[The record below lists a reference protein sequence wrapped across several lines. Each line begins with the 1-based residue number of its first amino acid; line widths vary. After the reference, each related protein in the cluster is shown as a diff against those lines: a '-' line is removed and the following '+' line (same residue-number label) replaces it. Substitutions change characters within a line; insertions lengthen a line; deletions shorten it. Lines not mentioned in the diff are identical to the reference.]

1 MEEITKTI
9 PAYNPADVN
18 TLDGLNNALQDKILM
33 NMEKVLPGIVQSY
46 DRNANRAIIQPAI
59 TGVASQGQKVTREPL
74 INVPVFCMSGGG
86 IVLSFPLKQGDT
98 GWLIAAD
105 RNISI
110 FKQNLEESAPNDY
123 RKHTFQDSFFIPDK
137 INDISVSGEDENAF
151 VLQTLT
157 NTTKISLED
166 NKIDISAGSGASA
179 VNIDDSSINTET
191 TTIEVTASTL
201 NATIPTSTITSN
213 IALTGT
219 LTTDGLSDST
229 GASGVFTSGDGKI
242 ITVVNGIVKSISG
255 T

>member
-46 DRNANRAIIQPAI
+46 DRNTNRATIQPAI
-59 TGVASQGQKVTREPL
+59 TGIASQGQKVTREPL
-74 INVPVFCMSGGG
+74 INIPVFSMAGGG

-123 RKHTFQDSFFIPDK
+123 RKHTFQDSFFLPDK
-137 INDISVSGEDENAF
+137 INDLSISNED
-151 VLQTLT
+151 
-157 NTTKISLED
+157 D
-166 NKIDISAGSGASA
+166 GAL
-179 VNIDDSSINTET
+179 VIQ
-191 TTIEVTASTL
+191 
-201 NATIPTSTITSN
+201 
-213 IALTGT
+213 
-219 LTTDGLSDST
+219 TTDGSAKFTL
-229 GASGVFTSGDGKI
+229 GASGISITGNTTINGDL
-242 ITVVNGIVKSISG
+242 TVTGEATISG
-255 T
+255 IPYTTHVHSNGHDGNDTGVAK

>member
-46 DRNANRAIIQPAI
+46 DRNTNRATIQPAI
-59 TGVASQGQKVTREPL
+59 TGIASQGQKVAREPL
-74 INVPVFCMSGGG
+74 INIPVFSMAGGG

-123 RKHTFQDSFFIPDK
+123 RKHTFQDSFFLPDK
-137 INDISVSGEDENAF
+137 INDLSISNED
-151 VLQTLT
+151 
-157 NTTKISLED
+157 D
-166 NKIDISAGSGASA
+166 GAL
-179 VNIDDSSINTET
+179 VIQ
-191 TTIEVTASTL
+191 
-201 NATIPTSTITSN
+201 
-213 IALTGT
+213 
-219 LTTDGLSDST
+219 TTDGSAKFTL
-229 GASGVFTSGDGKI
+229 GASGI
-242 ITVVNGIVKSISG
+242 NITGNTTINGNLTVTGEATISEIAYSTHVHPNG
-255 T
+255 HEGADTGVPK

>member
-46 DRNANRAIIQPAI
+46 DRNTNRATIQPAI
-59 TGVASQGQKVTREPL
+59 TGIASQGQKVTREPL
-74 INVPVFCMSGGG
+74 INIPVFSMAGGG

-123 RKHTFQDSFFIPDK
+123 RKHTFQDSFFLPDK
-137 INDISVSGEDENAF
+137 INDLSISNED
-151 VLQTLT
+151 
-157 NTTKISLED
+157 D
-166 NKIDISAGSGASA
+166 GAL
-179 VNIDDSSINTET
+179 VIQ
-191 TTIEVTASTL
+191 
-201 NATIPTSTITSN
+201 
-213 IALTGT
+213 
-219 LTTDGLSDST
+219 TTDGSAKFTL
-229 GASGVFTSGDGKI
+229 GASGINITGNTTINGDL
-242 ITVVNGIVKSISG
+242 TVIGEATISG
-255 T
+255 IAYSTHVHPNGNQGEDTGAPK